1 MNSTHPL
8 RRSLRVASVLAVM
21 LTSLAFASPAD
32 AALNTDPG
40 PSTPSGAV
48 KASLDASANPGGQRR
63 HVPRHSKGRQAVERL
78 GRESHEI
85 ATETDLTVE
94 EVTDAVLDDES
105 LQVADDGTLEA
116 ADSLGGTGAYI
127 TTGSSNT
134 LLWSVGSTNYLHSRP
149 SAPLKI
155 FLDFNGHTTSGTQWN
170 TQYSSF
176 TTPVWGRDNDATTWS
191 TAEAAAIQQAFAS
204 VAEDFAP
211 FDVDVTTQ
219 DPGVEGL
226 RRTSSTDYNYGIRVV
241 VGPNNWMAVNN
252 SGYAKIG
259 SFNWNSDTPA
269 YCFATYATPTKQIAE
284 CISHEAG
291 HTVGLLHD
299 GTTYGQEYYPGHA
312 NWAPIMGNPYG
323 KAVTQWSRGEY
334 PGANNRQDDLAV
346 IGSYLGWVR
355 DDYTGTTA
363 TKATLPANT
372 TRGGAISY
380 GSGEYDAF
388 KFSLTRTS
396 TLNIQAWEWF
406 QAVDPNLN
414 LRVQVTNAAGKVVAS
429 HSPTGSTRTNMNVR
443 LGAGTYY
450 VFVDGVGQGSAATG
464 YTNYASMGYYNLYLQ
479 FI

>member
-8 RRSLRVASVLAVM
+8 RRSLRVASVLAVIVASM
-21 LTSLAFASPAD
+21 AFASPAH
-32 AALNTDPG
+32 AAPNG
-40 PSTPSGAV
+40 GAKPSTPTGAV
-48 KASLDASANPGGQRR
+48 RASLDASASPDSQRR
-63 HVPRHSKGRQAVERL
+63 HAPRHAKGHQAVERL
-78 GRESHEI
+78 GGKMHQVAANSHLN
-85 ATETDLTVE
+85 AE
-94 EVTDAVLDDES
+94 EVTKALLEDYTLGVTG
-105 LQVADDGTLEA
+105 DGTLEV
-116 ADSLGGTGAYI
+116 ADPLEGTGAYV

-134 LLWSVGSTNYLHSRP
+134 LLWAAGSTNYLHSRP
-149 SAPLKI
+149 SSPLKI
-155 FLDFNGHTTSGTQWN
+155 FLDFNGHTTSGTVWN

-176 TTPVWGRDNDATTWS
+176 TTPVWGRDNDSTTWS
-191 TAEAAAIQQAFAS
+191 TAEAAAIQQSFAS

-211 FDVDVTTQ
+211 FNVDVTTQ

-226 RRTSSTDYNYGIRVV
+226 RRTSNTDYYYGIRVV
-241 VGPNNWMAVNN
+241 IGPNTWYGNAGGVAHL
-252 SGYAKIG
+252 S

-269 YCFATYATPTKQIAE
+269 YCFSDRLPSAKAIAE

-299 GTTYGQEYYPGHA
+299 GTTNGVVYYTGHA
-312 NWAPIMGNPYG
+312 NWAPIMGIGYS
-323 KAVTQWSRGEY
+323 KAVTQWSSGQY

-355 DDYTGTTA
+355 DDYVGTTA
-363 TKATLPANT
+363 TRATLPANT
-372 TRGGAISY
+372 TRSGAISY

-396 TLNIQAWEWF
+396 TLNIQAWELF

-414 LRVQVTNAAGKVVAS
+414 LRVQVTNAAGQVVAS
-429 HSPTGSTRTNMNVR
+429 HSPAGSTRTNMNVR

-450 VFVDGVGQGSAATG
+450 VFVDGVGQGTAANG